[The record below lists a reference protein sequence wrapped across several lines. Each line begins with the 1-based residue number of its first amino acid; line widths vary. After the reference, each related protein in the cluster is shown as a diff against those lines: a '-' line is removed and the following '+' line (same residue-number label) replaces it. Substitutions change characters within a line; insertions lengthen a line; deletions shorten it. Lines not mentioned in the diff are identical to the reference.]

1 MEALQLI
8 QPSPFTE
15 SKDNMA
21 TTYDKIA
28 STTLGSSNATITF
41 SSIPA
46 TYTDLRL
53 VIVGTSSGNANPELT
68 FNGDNSGAGTNY
80 SRTAL
85 AGDGSS
91 ALSTQDANLPYI
103 VNYLVF
109 FRTSQPV
116 FNSFDVF
123 SYAGSTYKTVLCE
136 GAADTN
142 GAGGTGRTVGL
153 WRSTSAIT
161 SLRLAFASQT
171 FSAGTTAT
179 LYGIKAA

>member
-1 MEALQLI
+1 
-8 QPSPFTE
+8 
-15 SKDNMA
+15 MA
-21 TTYDKIA
+21 TTYNKIA
-28 STTLGSSNATITF
+28 STTLGSASATITF
-41 SSIPA
+41 NSIPA
-46 TYTDLRL
+46 TYTDLRI
-53 VIVGTSSGNANPELT
+53 VVVGTASGNANVELT

-85 AGDGSS
+85 GADG
-91 ALSTQDANLPYI
+91 ATATSTRDTNLPYI

-123 SYAGSTYKTVLCE
+123 SYAGSTFKTVLCE

-142 GAGGTGRTVGL
+142 GAGGVGRTVGL
-153 WRSTSAIT
+153 WRDTAAIT

-171 FSAGTTAT
+171 FSTGTTAT